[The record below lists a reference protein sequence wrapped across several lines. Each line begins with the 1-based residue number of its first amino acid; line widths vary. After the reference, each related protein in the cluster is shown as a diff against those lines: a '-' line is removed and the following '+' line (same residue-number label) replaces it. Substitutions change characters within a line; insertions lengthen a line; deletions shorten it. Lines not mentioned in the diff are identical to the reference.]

1 MNTLSDIVAFNRE
14 HASRHIDDSSRGW
27 WFVGTAIALCF
38 VLSVLCLKPWA
49 PHSAAQQV
57 NGLAATVNTR

>member
-14 HASRHIDDSSRGW
+14 HASRHINKSSRGW
-27 WFVGTAIALCF
+27 WYAGIVIALSC
-38 VLSVLCLKPWA
+38 VLSVLYLDTRA
-49 PHSAAQQV
+49 PDATAPRV